1 MTEYGH
7 FGRTF
12 AARGVDKLCG
22 QPIYLQS
29 FLVPGRASRR
39 PKHLK
44 NIDLHIHT
52 TASDGTLSPS
62 QVVAE
67 ARRAGLAVISVTDHD
82 TTAGLEE
89 ATVAS
94 REAGIEFIPGVEI
107 SATHPIA
114 EAHILGYWVDFKSRA
129 LAQFLS
135 SPLST
140 RTARIAEMCKKL
152 GELGMPVDPEEVF
165 REAADAEAVGRPH
178 VARVMLRKGYVKHM
192 DEAFDR
198 FLGEGRPA
206 HVKRFKNTT
215 ADTIRMIHA
224 CGGISVIAHPGLI
237 RDQALIDALIEEGV
251 MGIEVYCHEHKKT
264 QASRFVRLAKERG
277 LLITGGSDYHGAML
291 DKPFRL
297 GDLRVPYECYERLLE
312 ARLRLK
318 AGS

>member
-1 MTEYGH
+1 M
-7 FGRTF
+7 
-12 AARGVDKLCG
+12 
-22 QPIYLQS
+22 
-29 FLVPGRASRR
+29 
-39 PKHLK
+39 K

-52 TASDGTLSPS
+52 NASDGTLTPS
-62 QVVAE
+62 QVVTE
-67 ARRAGLAVISVTDHD
+67 ACRAGLAVISITDHD

-89 ATVAS
+89 AVEAS
-94 REAGIEFIPGVEI
+94 RKAGIEFVPGVEI

-114 EAHILGYWVDFKSRA
+114 EAHILGYWVDFKSQA
-129 LAQFLS
+129 LARFLS

-140 RTARIAEMCKKL
+140 RTARIAEICRKL
-152 GELGMPVDPEEVF
+152 DDLGMPVDPDEVF

-178 VARVMLRKGYVKHM
+178 VARIMLRKGYVKNM

-198 FLGEGRPA
+198 FLGEGKPA

-224 CGGISVIAHPGLI
+224 CGGISVVAHPGLI
-237 RDQALIDALIEEGV
+237 RDGALLDALIEEGV

-264 QASRFVRLAKERG
+264 QISLFARLARERG

-297 GDLRVPYECYERLLE
+297 GDLQVPYECYERLME

-318 AGS
+318 PAS